1 MGIKMPSILRDAID
15 DMHCGITVSLQK
27 YLGIHLEHE
36 KTCFLQQMLIRSP
49 LQRPTIQTNQFVI
62 PYILGF

>member
-36 KTCFLQQMLIRSP
+36 KTCYLQQMLILSP
-49 LQRPTIQTNQFVI
+49 LHKTNHSDKSI
-62 PYILGF
+62 CDSLY